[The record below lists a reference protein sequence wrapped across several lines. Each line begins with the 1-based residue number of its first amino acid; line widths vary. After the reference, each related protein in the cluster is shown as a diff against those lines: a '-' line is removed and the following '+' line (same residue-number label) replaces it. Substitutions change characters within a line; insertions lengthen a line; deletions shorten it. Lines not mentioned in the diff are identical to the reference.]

1 MTATNSP
8 SNYPDQSARTAALK
22 ERVINGNQAL
32 WTAAQKERFMGKEQG
47 EKTALLIFERS
58 KALNQLCRE
67 LYYLDYRQCLYTDGR
82 QCVSE
87 SWMCFSCPK
96 AMNPEYIDAK

>member
-8 SNYPDQSARTAALK
+8 SNYPDQSARIAALK
-22 ERVINGNQAL
+22 ERVIKGNQAL
-32 WTAAQKERFMGKEQG
+32 WDAALKERALPDELGK
-47 EKTALLIFERS
+47 KLALQIFDRS
-58 KALNQLCRE
+58 RALNQLCRE